1 MIRHYPQPGAMHA
14 EDTFLAHVE
23 FDRPD
28 FPWIFTPAAPNDG
41 GSRLTPWVALV
52 VLRAA
57 RAELKPKSARLPARV
72 RTTKSE
78 LQPLDDSW
86 AWAHVQLVGPPGTPA
101 SVADRLTP
109 QYGDVNLSRLLC
121 PRRLQPDQDYLAC
134 VVPAYDAGVK
144 TGLADTSSPPTLD
157 PAWRRQLDGSDDD
170 DEIVLPVYTSWT
182 FSTASDGDFRSL
194 AELLVPAP
202 APWHVAGAS
211 STPPARKGD
220 SGRSLPVSPVPCR
233 PYSRRSCR
241 RWSPTRPVPTRP
253 SRPLWPLRPRHGP
266 RSEQRNC
273 AGCSTHPT

>member
-1 MIRHYPQPGAMHA
+1 MHA

-28 FPWIFTPAAPNDG
+28 FPWIFTPAAPSDG
-41 GSRLTPWVALV
+41 GSWLPWVALV

-57 RAELKPKSARLPARV
+57 RAELKPARRQTPGARADDQVRTPAAGRLVGLGACPGRRARPSTTRV
-72 RTTKSE
+72 RR
-78 LQPLDDSW
+78 
-86 AWAHVQLVGPPGTPA
+86 GPPHPA
-101 SVADRLTP
+101 VRRR
-109 QYGDVNLSRLLC
+109 NLSRLLC

-157 PAWRRQLDGSDDD
+157 PAWRRQLDGSDGD

-194 AELLVPAP
+194 AELLVPRLRP
-202 APWHVAGAS
+202 GTSAGAS
-211 STPPARKGD
+211 STPPARKAD

-253 SRPLWPLRPRHGP
+253 SKPLWPLRPRYGP